1 MNRIIIFIFL
11 LKFFYSYSQQYL
23 PVSNSEVI
31 NHNYYTLSYSEFHE
45 QAEWVHYKL
54 SPEMINGSFKRTNNF
69 RQDKKVSTGS
79 ASLADYHKS
88 GYERGHLA
96 PAADMKLS
104 YNMMSKSFLMSNI
117 SPQNPSF
124 NKGGWKKLEK
134 LVRFWASKSSLY
146 ITTGGILTDSI
157 LNKIGKNN
165 VSIPNRFYKII
176 FNPNNQEVISFIMPN
191 SKINKDLDYY
201 IVTVD
206 AIEEITGIDFLS
218 DLDDETENKI
228 ESKIGI
234 KNFKIKVK

>member
-1 MNRIIIFIFL
+1 
-11 LKFFYSYSQQYL
+11 
-23 PVSNSEVI
+23 
-31 NHNYYTLSYSEFHE
+31 
-45 QAEWVHYKL
+45 
-54 SPEMINGSFKRTNNF
+54 MINGSFKRTNNF

-79 ASLADYHKS
+79 ASLADYRKS

-96 PAADMKLS
+96 PAGDMKLS
-104 YNMMSKSFLMSNI
+104 YNMMSESFLLSNI

-124 NKGGWKKLEK
+124 NKGGWKTLEK
-134 LVRFWASKSSLY
+134 LVRSWASKSSLY
-146 ITTGGILTDSI
+146 ITTGGILSDLT

-218 DLDDETENKI
+218 DLDDEIENKI
-228 ESKIGI
+228 ESKIDV
-234 KNFKIKVK
+234 KNFKINP

>member
-1 MNRIIIFIFL
+1 MNRIIIFFFL
-11 LKFFYSYSQQYL
+11 FKSFCSYSQQYL
-23 PVSNSEVI
+23 PVSNCEVI
-31 NHNYYTLSYSEFHE
+31 NHTYYSLSYSELHE
-45 QAEWVHYKL
+45 QAEWVHYRL
-54 SPEMINGSFKRTNNF
+54 SSEMINGSFKRTNNF

-79 ASLADYHKS
+79 ASSADYLKS

-96 PAADMKLS
+96 PAGDMKLS
-104 YNMMSKSFLMSNI
+104 YNMMSESFLLSNI

-124 NKGGWKKLEK
+124 NKGGWKTLEK
-134 LVRFWASKSSLY
+134 LVRSWASKSSLY
-146 ITTGGILTDSI
+146 ISTGGILTGSI

-165 VSIPNRFYKII
+165 VSVPNRFYKII

-218 DLDDETENKI
+218 DLDDEIENKI
-228 ESKIGI
+228 ESKIDV
-234 KNFKIKVK
+234 KNFKINP